1 MNKELRE
8 LFEIKQED
16 KEKKVS
22 QPTDQ
27 NIKNHILIRLAVVII
42 GTLGFVFLIN
52 INESQGWE
60 VVALLIFMAIFHA
73 IWLLYIIIEAMIL
86 QSKKEFIL
94 RNINLVFILILLL
107 IYGIGGIFLFGFA

>member
-1 MNKELRE
+1 MNQELKE

-27 NIKNHILIRLAVVII
+27 NVTNHILIRLAVMII
-42 GTLGFVFLIN
+42 GTLGFGIAV
-52 INESQGWE
+52 NESQGWE
-60 VVALLIFMAIFHA
+60 GLALLIFMAIFHGV
-73 IWLLYIIIEAMIL
+73 WLLYIIIEAVIL
-86 QSKKEFIL
+86 QNKKKFIL
-94 RNINLVFILILLL
+94 RNINLIFILILLL